1 MDLLSL
7 TEVRVI
13 GALIEKAVTTPDN
26 YPLTLNALT
35 HACNQA
41 SNRDPVT
48 DFDEGIVTD
57 TIETLRLKMLVHIVK
72 RGDSRVI
79 RYRHVVNETLELK
92 PNQVAVMAVL
102 MLRGPQTVGEV
113 RTRSSRLHQFVNLLA
128 VEETLNGL
136 MSREPEAF
144 VIRLSRQPGQKEVRY
159 VHTLAGDVG
168 SGESETGEQQSPAH
182 TGHPGHPDDAVAPDG
197 DRRLSQ
203 LEDLTQD
210 LQAQVEDLRQQF
222 DQFRKEFQ

>member
-1 MDLLSL
+1 MNLLSPS
-7 TEVRVI
+7 EVRVI

-57 TIETLRLKMLVHIVK
+57 TIETLRLKKLVHIVR

-79 RYRHVVNETLELK
+79 RYRHVANETLELK
-92 PNQVAVMAVL
+92 ANEVAVMAVL

-144 VIRLSRQPGQKEVRY
+144 VLRLSRQPGQKEVRY
-159 VHTLAGDVG
+159 VHTLSGDVG
-168 SGESETGEQQSPAH
+168 AGESEIGVQQNPSRLEVA
-182 TGHPGHPDDAVAPDG
+182 AAPDG
-197 DRRLSQ
+197 DSRLSQ

-210 LQAQVEDLRQQF
+210 LQAQVEDLRKQL